1 MNSART
7 LWSSI
12 LRFSCKRDSEVLKDL
27 ERDRS
32 LAQRQLNAVTDP
44 VARLPLELSSKIFIH
59 SLPLLPVPAAINAPL
74 LLLNI
79 CSAWRNIAL
88 STPAL
93 WDAIHISAWTEGSK
107 ELVPSWLECAGERPL
122 SISFNGIG
130 TEIDYDVLSV
140 IWERGEQLKNL
151 DIFDYQDGIQL
162 WKGAGPGPLPKLET
176 LHIVGG
182 AEDARGLPSPHIS
195 ELLCLAPNL
204 VECLFEHLPLSFSV
218 PASQRIILPNLR
230 RLMFG
235 GDGAL
240 PGSANEVLNSL
251 SLPALEVLVADVR
264 CDILLSFL
272 KRSSP
277 PLQELVFVA
286 FDFLW
291 LDGCFQLVPDLR
303 QLKIWMAECHVVEA
317 LFVALAECPSLLP
330 RLSSLDL
337 HFNAWQPLFPGSFWT
352 AALRALTTRRT
363 QFQLVHFNLPDRLLP
378 SKILPPDTV
387 AAFKELAADGTKI
400 CISDSRGESDRKWK
414 RAFE

>member
-1 MNSART
+1 
-7 LWSSI
+7 
-12 LRFSCKRDSEVLKDL
+12 
-27 ERDRS
+27 
-32 LAQRQLNAVTDP
+32 LAQRHLNAVTDP

-59 SLPLLPVPAAINAPL
+59 TLPLLPVPAAIDAPL

-88 STPAL
+88 STSAL

-107 ELVPSWLECAGERPL
+107 ELVPKWLECAGDRPL
-122 SISFNGIG
+122 SISFNGNG
-130 TEIDYDVLSV
+130 TEIDYDVVSV

-151 DIFDYQDGIQL
+151 EIFDCQDGIQL
-162 WKGAGPGPLPKLET
+162 WKGTSPGPLPKLEI
-176 LHIVGG
+176 LHIFGG
-182 AEDARGLPSPHIS
+182 AGDAWGLPSPHIS

-204 VECLFEHLPLSFSV
+204 IECLFEHLPLSFSV

-230 RLMFG
+230 RLLFG

-240 PGSANEVLNSL
+240 PGSANEVLDSL
-251 SLPALEVLVADVR
+251 SLPGLEVLVAGVR
-264 CDILLSFL
+264 CDILLPFL

-277 PLQELVFVA
+277 PLQELVFVERLFA
-286 FDFLW
+286 PYNFLW
-291 LDGCFQLVPDLR
+291 LDECLQLVPDLR
-303 QLKIWMAECHVVEA
+303 QLKIWVAQRHVVEA

-330 RLSSLDL
+330 QLSSLDL

-363 QFQLVHFNLPDRLLP
+363 QFQLVHLNLPDRLLP

-387 AAFKELAADGTKI
+387 AAFKELVADGMKI
-400 CISDSRGESDRKWK
+400 CIADSRGESDGKWK
-414 RAFE
+414 HTFE

>member
-1 MNSART
+1 MNSARA

-12 LRFSCKRDSEVLKDL
+12 LRFICKRDSEVLKDL

-107 ELVPSWLECAGERPL
+107 ELVPSWLECAGDRPL
-122 SISFNGIG
+122 SIAFNGIG

-182 AEDARGLPSPHIS
+182 AGDAWGLPSLHIS

-204 VECLFEHLPLSFSV
+204 IECLFEYLPLSFSV

-230 RLMFG
+230 RLLFG

-240 PGSANEVLNSL
+240 PGSANEVLDSL
-251 SLPALEVLVADVR
+251 SLPGLKVLVADVR
-264 CDILLSFL
+264 CDILLPFL

-277 PLQELVFVA
+277 PLQELVFVERLFA
-286 FDFLW
+286 PYDFLW
-291 LDGCFQLVPDLR
+291 LDECLQLVPDLR
-303 QLKIWMAECHVVEA
+303 QLKIWMANVMWLKHCLWHWPNAHPCSRSSVVWTSTSMRGN
-317 LFVALAECPSLLP
+317 LYFPGPFGRRHSVCSQLAAPSSSWSTLIYLIGCCLRRSFHRTPSL
-330 RLSSLDL
+330 
-337 HFNAWQPLFPGSFWT
+337 H
-352 AALRALTTRRT
+352 
-363 QFQLVHFNLPDRLLP
+363 
-378 SKILPPDTV
+378 
-387 AAFKELAADGTKI
+387 
-400 CISDSRGESDRKWK
+400 SRDWRQMG
-414 RAFE
+414 

>member
-1 MNSART
+1 MSSARAF
-7 LWSSI
+7 WSSI
-12 LRFSCKRDSEVLKDL
+12 LRFTCKRDSEVLKDL

-32 LAQRQLNAVTDP
+32 LAQRHLNAVTDP

-59 SLPLLPVPAAINAPL
+59 TLPLLPVPAAIDAPL

-88 STPAL
+88 STSAL

-107 ELVPSWLECAGERPL
+107 ELVPKWLECAGDRPL
-122 SISFNGIG
+122 SISFNGNG
-130 TEIDYDVLSV
+130 TEIDYDVVSV

-151 DIFDYQDGIQL
+151 EIFDCQDGIQL
-162 WKGAGPGPLPKLET
+162 WKGTSPGPLPKLEI
-176 LHIVGG
+176 LHIFGG
-182 AEDARGLPSPHIS
+182 AGDAWGLPSPHIS

-204 VECLFEHLPLSFSV
+204 IECLFEHLPLSFSV

-230 RLMFG
+230 RLLFG

-240 PGSANEVLNSL
+240 PGSANEVLDSL
-251 SLPALEVLVADVR
+251 SLPGLEVLVAGVR
-264 CDILLSFL
+264 CDILLPFL

-277 PLQELVFVA
+277 PLQVLVFVERLFA
-286 FDFLW
+286 PYNFLW
-291 LDGCFQLVPDLR
+291 LD
-303 QLKIWMAECHVVEA
+303 ECLHIVCGTGRMPIPAPVQ
-317 LFVALAECPSLLP
+317 
-330 RLSSLDL
+330 LSSLDL

-363 QFQLVHFNLPDRLLP
+363 RFQLVHLNLPDRLLP

-387 AAFKELAADGTKI
+387 AAFKELVADGMKI
-400 CISDSRGESDRKWK
+400 CIADSRGKSDGKWK
-414 RAFE
+414 HTFE